1 VREERYL
8 SDRIGIIV
16 TVTVGM
22 PAASITRANTGT
34 FLQQSGQA
42 GARISASISAV

>member
-1 VREERYL
+1 M
-8 SDRIGIIV
+8 V

-22 PAASITRANTGT
+22 PASSMVRASTGT

-42 GARISASISAV
+42 GARMRALTPASWRRWATSGA